1 MEKTDL
7 AKTDKAYFKA
17 TAKPALIDLG
27 TNRYLAITGK
37 GDPSGEP
44 FAEAVGALYGVAYA
58 LKFSCKAKGMD
69 FVVSKLEG
77 LWWFDQEH
85 YKGVTMDQAPAL
97 IPRNVWEYR
106 LLIRIPEYV
115 TREEVEKAVKE
126 KQETPARRGGQVAFF
141 EMTEGKCAQIL
152 HTGPFDKEPETLKK
166 LDAFMKEHNFQQ
178 NGLHHEIYL
187 SDFRRTAPEKLRT
200 ILREPVR

>member
-7 AKTDKAYFKA
+7 AKTDKPYFKA
-17 TAKPALIDLG
+17 TAKPAIIHLG
-27 TNRYLAITGK
+27 TNRYVSIRGK
-37 GDPSGEP
+37 GDPSGKS
-44 FAEAVGALYGVAYA
+44 FAEAVAALYGVAYA
-58 LKFSCKAKGMD
+58 LKFSYKANGMD

-77 LWWFDQEH
+77 LWWFDEEQ
-85 YKGVTMDQAPAL
+85 YKEVSMAEAPTH

-115 TREEVEKAVKE
+115 TREGVEKVLEAKKE
-126 KQETPARRGGQVAFF
+126 TAFVTSVAYF
-141 EMTEGKCAQIL
+141 ELTEGKCVQIL
-152 HTGPFDKEPETLKK
+152 HTGPFDKEPETLEV
-166 LDAFMKEHNFQQ
+166 LDEFMKANHFQQ

-187 SDFRRTAPEKLRT
+187 SDFRKTAPEKLRT